1 MTMANVYQVNG
12 SVTVIW
18 IAPIE
23 VMNYAVV
30 LLHSLTVLMAGALSG
45 TNNVMA
51 TMIAGTIVMK
61 MAV

>member
-1 MTMANVYQVNG
+1 MPMVNVCQVIG
-12 SVTVIW
+12 SVTVIR
-18 IAPIE
+18 IAATE

-45 TNNVMA
+45 ANSVMA
-51 TMIAGTIVMK
+51 TMIVETTVMK